1 LHSSFKTFADLS
13 RFVDFA
19 KKNLLGKKLPSTYL
33 HHDGG
38 IGQSIEV
45 MIHGRIVGPGRDDVV
60 IAKEGWEIKVYTDTL
75 HIGSTTIKN
84 KDSKELHI
92 KKCENKMKRLIAVDC
107 VQNYIEIEDK
117 KYSVE
122 VICKSI
128 EMYTGLN
135 LKLFNDMISTRKG
148 TNQTKF
154 ESRIDFNNLIQ
165 CYDDEVLDIA
175 I

>member
-1 LHSSFKTFADLS
+1 M
-13 RFVDFA
+13 
-19 KKNLLGKKLPSTYL
+19 LGKKLPSKYL

-45 MIHGRIVGPGRDDVV
+45 MIHGRIVGSGRDDVV
-60 IAKEGWEIKVYTDTL
+60 IAKEGWEIKIYTDTL
-75 HIGSTTIKN
+75 HIGSTTIQD
-84 KDSKELHI
+84 KDSEKFHI
-92 KKCENKMKRLIAVDC
+92 KKCEDKMKRLIAVDC
-107 VQNYIEIEDK
+107 VENYIQDKDK

-135 LKLFNDMISTRKG
+135 LKLFNDMIFTRKG
-148 TNQTKF
+148 TGQTKF
-154 ESRIDFNNLIQ
+154 ESRIDFNDLIQ